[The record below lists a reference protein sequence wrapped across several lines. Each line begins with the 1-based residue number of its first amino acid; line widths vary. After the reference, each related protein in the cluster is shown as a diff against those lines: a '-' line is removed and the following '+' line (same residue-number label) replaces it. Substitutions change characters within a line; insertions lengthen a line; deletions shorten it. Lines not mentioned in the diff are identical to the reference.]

1 MSVLPLQASDPFP
14 EPGNTILMEGS
25 LGLTK
30 KVSSIQDIRA
40 PMQGHGQQVATIR
53 SAPMQSDR
61 KPRVLIV
68 EDEAM
73 VSMLIEDMVGDLGA
87 EVMGPAARFE
97 QAMTLAL
104 EAHFDLAV
112 LDVNLDGLAVY
123 PIADVLRDRGI
134 PFIFITGYD
143 SSVVPESY
151 QPNRVLSKPFAHPTF
166 CEALG
171 EALPDLRTEF
181 AGM

>member
-1 MSVLPLQASDPFP
+1 
-14 EPGNTILMEGS
+14 
-25 LGLTK
+25 
-30 KVSSIQDIRA
+30 
-40 PMQGHGQQVATIR
+40 
-53 SAPMQSDR
+53 MQSDR

-73 VSMLIEDMVGDLGA
+73 VSMLIEDMVCDLGA

-104 EAHFDLAV
+104 EADFDLAV

-134 PFIFITGYD
+134 PFIFMTGYD

-181 AGM
+181 AGT